1 MWTARLAS
9 STRKAEPLHH
19 NHCRRRHHHQ
29 HHRAF
34 CHCHHHHV
42 AVSAKHLGAPRM
54 GSLCSGG
61 CGRHFC
67 FDSGALSSR
76 RSGQRPGRSLGRAG
90 CLWRRCGGCGVG
102 GRATTTAAVPRLLR
116 KRARFYIPLQ
126 MASAPNKG
134 ARLIARRTHS
144 TPPPSPSLLRPRR
157 GGLERSSPR
166 PETISQVPG
175 ESGLAP
181 ALEPPW
187 VRTRFSIPKHAFVAI
202 ASWSSL
208 AILLHGCAEIA
219 KQFGDPRSWPPCYDN
234 GLGVNLMLKWWRLS
248 QGSRPRAESAG
259 GACFSWRRF
268 CCRAARIFGSS
279 HVARACL
286 ARTSWTEL

>member
-1 MWTARLAS
+1 MKRLLGVSSPGSYCASRLPQSSHWRSPLGTVTECHARLVG
-9 STRKAEPLHH
+9 HW
-19 NHCRRRHHHQ
+19 
-29 HHRAF
+29 
-34 CHCHHHHV
+34 
-42 AVSAKHLGAPRM
+42 
-54 GSLCSGG
+54 
-61 CGRHFC
+61 
-67 FDSGALSSR
+67 AL
-76 RSGQRPGRSLGRAG
+76 
-90 CLWRRCGGCGVG
+90 VG
-102 GRATTTAAVPRLLR
+102 G
-116 KRARFYIPLQ
+116 AREMYV
-126 MASAPNKG
+126 
-134 ARLIARRTHS
+134 RTHS

-166 PETISQVPG
+166 PEAISQVPG

-187 VRTRFSIPKHAFVAI
+187 VRTRFSIPKNAFVAI

-208 AILLHGCAEIA
+208 AILLHGCAEIV